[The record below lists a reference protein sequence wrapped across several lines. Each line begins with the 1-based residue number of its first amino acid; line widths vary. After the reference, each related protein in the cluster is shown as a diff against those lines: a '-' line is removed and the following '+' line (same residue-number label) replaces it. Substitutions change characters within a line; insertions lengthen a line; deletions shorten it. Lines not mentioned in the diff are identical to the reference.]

1 MLEPAQ
7 SDLFRD
13 SPILQGLAPEA
24 QRALAARLSRRRYR
38 RNEVVFHQGD
48 PGETLHLVRH
58 GRLKILASA
67 ETGEDAVL
75 TIVRPGDMFGELTL
89 LDGGQRSATVI
100 AMEEVETATLTRG
113 DFLDL
118 LRRDPTVVEALLS
131 ALARTIRRLTED
143 VSALMFIRLRGRLA
157 RKLLELARDHGQPTD
172 GATEIQVPFTQED
185 LASMIGGTRPR
196 VNELLGFFE
205 DKGAISR
212 PGRRIVIL
220 NPDALQC
227 WVSFPD
233 E

>member
-1 MLEPAQ
+1 
-7 SDLFRD
+7 
-13 SPILQGLAPEA
+13 
-24 QRALAARLSRRRYR
+24 
-38 RNEVVFHQGD
+38 
-48 PGETLHLVRH
+48 
-58 GRLKILASA
+58 
-67 ETGEDAVL
+67 
-75 TIVRPGDMFGELTL
+75 
-89 LDGGQRSATVI
+89 
-100 AMEEVETATLTRG
+100 MEEVETATLTRA

-172 GATEIQVPFTQED
+172 GATEIQVSFTQED
-185 LASMIGGTRPR
+185 LASMIGGRRPR

-205 DKGAISR
+205 DQGAISR
-212 PGRRIVIL
+212 RGRRIVVL